1 MGVNM
6 AKTDA
11 KTSRHHVAVLHSS
24 ALWEKKKKKKKK
36 RMREKEEEKGRFL
49 CIGIRENDGFLNAHW
64 YKSIHNIE
72 GKILA
77 I

>member
-11 KTSRHHVAVLHSS
+11 KTSRHHVAVLYSS
-24 ALWEKKKKKKKK
+24 ASCGLVREEEEEEKEKK

-49 CIGIRENDGFLNAHW
+49 CIGIRENDRFLNGHW
-64 YKSIHNIE
+64 YKR
-72 GKILA
+72 
-77 I
+77 

>member
-24 ALWEKKKKKKKK
+24 ASCGLVGEEEEEKNK

-49 CIGIRENDGFLNAHW
+49 CIGIRENDRFLNAHW
-64 YKSIHNIE
+64 YKEIRT
-72 GKILA
+72 
-77 I
+77 